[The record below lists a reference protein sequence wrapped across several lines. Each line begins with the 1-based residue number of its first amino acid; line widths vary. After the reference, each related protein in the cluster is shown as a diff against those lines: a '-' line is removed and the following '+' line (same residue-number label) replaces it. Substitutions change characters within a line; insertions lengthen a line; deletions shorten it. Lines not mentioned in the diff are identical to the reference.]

1 VLALIG
7 VDAESACIVVRYA
20 EYRRRPLPRHA
31 RAVAFGLQ
39 HVDDLL
45 RTVVAE
51 QLAQRLFVVRD
62 AVAVDQRDEMLRCV
76 A

>member
-1 VLALIG
+1 VLTLNPPA
-7 VDAESACIVVRYA
+7 SCVRYA
-20 EYRRRPLPRHA
+20 KYRRRALPRHA
-31 RAVAFGLQ
+31 CAVAFGLQ

-51 QLAQRLFVVRD
+51 QLAQRLFVMRD